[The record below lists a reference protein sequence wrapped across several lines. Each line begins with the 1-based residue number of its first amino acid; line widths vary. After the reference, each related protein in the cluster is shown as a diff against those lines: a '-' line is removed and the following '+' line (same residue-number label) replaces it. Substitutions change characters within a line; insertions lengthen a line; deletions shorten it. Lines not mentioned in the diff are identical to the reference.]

1 MRNDLQQEDPM
12 FTTYL
17 LVFCRVTIALL
28 FIFSFCGKLLALR
41 DFAVT
46 IGDFKLLPRK
56 WSKGAAILFL
66 IGEITTA
73 ILVTMDVNLTFI
85 GFLLAITLLMIFSVA
100 LVTALWRKLDMSCNC
115 FGRTEQRISH
125 YDVIRNGIF
134 ILCGLI
140 GLWLL
145 RYAPQGL
152 SVSEIILLA
161 LMSTVFLLFIVKL
174 DDIVETLR
182 QPFPNFEE
190 RR

>member
-56 WSKGAAILFL
+56 WSKGA
-66 IGEITTA
+66 A

-134 ILCGLI
+134 ILCGLT